1 MDGTEGA
8 TGTMV
13 DLFCGCGGFSLGA
26 ELAGFR
32 SVAAVDVDPTLQSS
46 YRRNFPRSRAVQASV
61 ADLDRSDWSQLIG
74 KVRPDLLI
82 GGPPCQGFSR
92 IGRRREN
99 DPRNNLI
106 HHFYRHVGILRPK
119 VFVMENVEGI
129 LDAEMGDVLAAAM
142 DTVRSRYNVVG
153 PFLVNAADY
162 GAATNRRR
170 VVVVGYDPADV
181 DPITAEMFRPNAVA
195 ATPTVRDAIADLPG
209 PQPSN
214 GDKDDFGW
222 SAYAI
227 DLQEPGAYAKRMR
240 KPAPYGLG
248 WTEALTRHAGG
259 FVSGVVSTVHDP
271 DIADRYAAVQ
281 AGRCDPI
288 TKSYRLDW
296 AGQCPT
302 LRAGTGADKGAF
314 QAVRPLHPGEGRVI
328 TVREAAR
335 LQAFPDWFTFH
346 QTKWHSFRMIG
357 NSVSPAMSEGLLRIV
372 ARAVKPPLAA

>member
-1 MDGTEGA
+1 MDGTNGA

-32 SVAAVDVDPTLQSS
+32 SIAAVDVDPTLQSG
-46 YRRNFPRSRAVQASV
+46 YRRNFPRSRAVQASIV
-61 ADLDRSDWSQLIG
+61 DLDRSDWSQLIG

-119 VFVMENVEGI
+119 AFVMENVEGI
-129 LDAEMGDVLAAAM
+129 LDAEMGEVLAAAM
-142 DTVRSRYNVVG
+142 DTVRGRYDVVG
-153 PFLVNAADY
+153 PFVVNAADH
-162 GAATNRRR
+162 GAATSRKR
-170 VVVVGYDPADV
+170 VVVVGFDPADV
-181 DPITAEMFRPNAVA
+181 DPMTAEMFRPEAVGEPA
-195 ATPTVRDAIADLPG
+195 TVRDAIADLPG
-209 PQPSN
+209 PQPGT
-214 GDKDDFGW
+214 GDKNDFGW
-222 SAYAI
+222 SAYATGLL
-227 DLQEPGAYAKRMR
+227 DAAPYAQRMR
-240 KPAPYGLG
+240 KSAPNGLG
-248 WTEALTRHAGG
+248 WTEALARHADGII
-259 FVSGVVSTVHDP
+259 SGVVSTVHNP

-346 QTKWHSFRMIG
+346 PTKWHSFRMIG
-357 NSVSPAMSEGLLRIV
+357 NSVSPAMSEGLLQIV
-372 ARAVKPPLAA
+372 ARAIKLPLAA